1 VRWHRPVDG
10 PAFEH
15 DGAAPHPTWDG
26 Y

>member
-1 VRWHRPVDG
+1 VRWHCPIDRA
-10 PAFEH
+10 AFEH